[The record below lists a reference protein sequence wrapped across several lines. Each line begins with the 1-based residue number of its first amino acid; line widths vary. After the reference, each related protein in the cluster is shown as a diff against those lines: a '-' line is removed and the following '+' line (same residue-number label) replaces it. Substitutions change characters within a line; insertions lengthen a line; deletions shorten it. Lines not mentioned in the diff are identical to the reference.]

1 MESES
6 LDLKQPGYVYTQ
18 AYWPLSRNLSRF
30 LSIKQLV
37 VLLLPPGWDAS
48 PRSPP
53 SITLGVP
60 RNLLVPIHTP
70 DWREVPSEYSA
81 FPQYT
86 TP

>member
-6 LDLKQPGYVYTQ
+6 LDLKQPGYVQ
-18 AYWPLSRNLSRF
+18 FDLSRF

-48 PRSPP
+48 LRSPP